1 MDRRRR
7 RCAPWCALL
16 LALWP
21 ARAGFAQA
29 QGCDP
34 GTHVAPVDAALHSYT
49 GDEQDTTTP
58 RSQSLPHNCQQQF
71 RLFLPT
77 RGERPPTGW
86 PVLVCT
92 TLGGY
97 VGAGVN
103 RCIDTSTLQGRAL
116 EHGIAV
122 IMAGMTLST
131 ETMTCEEG
139 QEQIAG
145 HGMFHPPGVV
155 PPGLQVAPYD
165 SLDYAMPE
173 KDAVM
178 IVQHVRHQGGRPGLL
193 ADVDPHRVAVLGQS
207 AGANAFMWTA
217 LGPDRRGEEPFAS
230 LGGQFDE
237 PTRPDAA
244 VLRGGFV
251 WWPIFSRRVPAH
263 PPYFVLHFGAHG
275 DAETA
280 AATLGECLPLE
291 LQANSPL
298 WYEAV
303 HPEPSLPTLM
313 TYGEPSYCSD
323 YASDEPTADYAY
335 SFTGGGREGVA
346 KLGPDDCDNGVPPAE
361 EPGGMHPSWS
371 GFTWQAQHAASTRL
385 FIQSAETF
393 GCFAPGTEA
402 ESPGEHQMDDLIVHW
417 LVDRFAELPSPW
429 AIFEQVRLDGVKRA
443 IAVPGTTARAGLVST
458 PHLVGEGTLKA
469 GTHGN
474 RVVLSGARPEAT
486 GRLYIGAFAEP
497 RAFQAGVLVPVPG
510 ADGLLPFTTD
520 AQGGWSLSLDDR
532 LEQHG
537 ETLWLQ
543 AWVDDAAADQ
553 GAAASN
559 ALRATIP

>member
-1 MDRRRR
+1 MSLRPRRRVP
-7 RCAPWCALL
+7 CWAALL
-16 LALWP
+16 LALVAHD
-21 ARAGFAQA
+21 ARA

-34 GTHVAPVDAALHSYT
+34 ETHVAPVDAALHSYT
-49 GDEQDTTTP
+49 GDEQDSSEP
-58 RSQSLPHNCQQQF
+58 RGQSLPHNCQQQF

-77 RGERPPTGW
+77 KGERPRTGW

-97 VGAGVN
+97 VGASIN
-103 RCIDTSTLQGRAL
+103 RCIDKTTLQGKAL
-116 EHGIAV
+116 DHGIAV

-139 QEQIAG
+139 QEQIPG

-155 PPGLQVAPYD
+155 PPGLAFAPYD
-165 SLDYAMPE
+165 SPDWAMPE

-178 IVQHVRHQGGRPGLL
+178 LVQHVRHQGGRPGLL

-230 LGGQFDE
+230 LAGQFDE

-251 WWPIFSRRVPAH
+251 WWPVFSPRVPAH

-280 AATLGECLPLE
+280 AATLSECLPAE

-303 HPEPSLPTLM
+303 YPEPSLPTLM
-313 TYGEPSYCSD
+313 TYGEPAYCRDYTSD
-323 YASDEPTADYAY
+323 GPTESYAY

-346 KLGPDDCDNGVPPAE
+346 KLGPDDCDDGVPPAE

-385 FIQSAETF
+385 FILSPETF
-393 GCFAPGTEA
+393 GCYAPGTEA
-402 ESPGEHQMDDLIVHW
+402 ESPGEHDMDDLIVHW
-417 LVDRFAELPSPW
+417 LVDRFAELPGPW
-429 AIFEQVRLDGVKRA
+429 ALFEQARLDGVKRP
-443 IAVPGTTARAGLVST
+443 ITVPGTTARPGLVST
-458 PHLVGEGTLKA
+458 PHLIGRGTLAPGSK
-469 GTHGN
+469 GN
-474 RVVLSGARPEAT
+474 GVELSGARPDAT
-486 GRLYIGAFAEP
+486 GRLYIGSTANP

-510 ADGLLPFTTD
+510 DAAPLSFTTD
-520 AQGGWSLSLDDR
+520 AQGSWSYSLDER
-532 LEQHG
+532 LEAHG
-537 ETLWLQ
+537 AVLWFQ
-543 AWVDDAAADQ
+543 AWVDDAGAAQ
-553 GAAASN
+553 GLAASN

>member
-1 MDRRRR
+1 MDSRRRR
-7 RCAPWCALL
+7 RAPWCAALL
-16 LALWP
+16 LALGP
-21 ARAGFAQA
+21 ARAGLAQD
-29 QGCDP
+29 CDP
-34 GTHVAPVDAALHSYT
+34 HTHVAPVDAALHSYT

-58 RSQSLPHNCQQQF
+58 ATESVPHNCLQQY
-71 RLFLPT
+71 RVFLPPT
-77 RGERPPTGW
+77 GERPRTGW

-97 VGAGVN
+97 VAAGVN
-103 RCIDTSTLQGRAL
+103 RCIDRTTLQGKAL

-122 IMAGMTLST
+122 IMAGLTLST
-131 ETMTCEEG
+131 ETMSCEEG

-155 PPGLQVAPYD
+155 PPGLALAPYD
-165 SLDYAMPE
+165 SPAWAMPE

-178 IVQHVRHQGGRPGLL
+178 LVQHVRHQGGRPGLL
-193 ADVDPHRVAVLGQS
+193 ADIDPHRVAVLGQS
-207 AGANAFMWTA
+207 AGANALMWAA

-251 WWPIFSRRVPAH
+251 WWPIFSPRVQAH
-263 PPYFVLHFGAHG
+263 PPYFVLHFGARG
-275 DAETA
+275 DAERP

-303 HPEPSLPTLM
+303 FPEPSLPVLM
-313 TYGEPSYCSD
+313 TYGEPAYCSD
-323 YASDEPTADYAY
+323 YTSDGPTEDFAY
-335 SFTGGGREGVA
+335 SFAGGGREGVA
-346 KLGPDDCDNGVPPAE
+346 KLGEDPCDDGVPPAE

-371 GFTWQAQHAASTRL
+371 GFAWQAQHAASTRL

-402 ESPGEHQMDDLIVHW
+402 ESPGEHGMDDLIVHW
-417 LVDRFAELPSPW
+417 LVDRFAELPDPW
-429 AIFEQVRLDGVKRA
+429 ALFEQVRIDGAKRA
-443 IAVPGTTARAGLVST
+443 IAVPGTTARPGLVST
-458 PHLVGEGTLKA
+458 PHLVGEGTLKL

-474 RVVLSGARPEAT
+474 RVVLSGARPDAT
-486 GRLYIGAFAEP
+486 GRLYLGASADP

-510 ADGLLPFTTD
+510 ADGPLRFTTD

-537 ETLWLQ
+537 AVLWFQ
-543 AWVDDAAADQ
+543 AWVDDAGAEQ
-553 GAAASN
+553 GAATSN